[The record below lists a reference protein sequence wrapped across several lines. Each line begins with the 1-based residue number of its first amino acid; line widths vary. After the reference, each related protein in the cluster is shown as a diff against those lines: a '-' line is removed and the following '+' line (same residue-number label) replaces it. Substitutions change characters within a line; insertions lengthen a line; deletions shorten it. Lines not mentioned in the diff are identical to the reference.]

1 MIAETLTQDEC
12 LILNMYYRKNRK
24 EVIGEIESLLPDIKE
39 DDEVM
44 YEIVK
49 ILLKKL
55 NNMTDE
61 FFNNL
66 DL

>member
-1 MIAETLTQDEC
+1 MIGEIITFEEC
-12 LILNMYYRKNRK
+12 QILSMYVRKSRK
-24 EVIGEIESLLPDIKE
+24 EVIEEIEKVLPDIKD

-44 YEIVK
+44 FEMVQT
-49 ILLKKL
+49 LLKKL

-61 FFNNL
+61 SFKEL

>member
-1 MIAETLTQDEC
+1 MIGEIITFEEC
-12 LILNMYYRKNRK
+12 QILSMYVRKNRK
-24 EVIGEIESLLPDIKE
+24 EVIEEIESLLPDIKE

-44 YEIVK
+44 YGLTQT
-49 ILLKKL
+49 LLKKL

-61 FFNNL
+61 SFKEL

>member
-1 MIAETLTQDEC
+1 MIGEIITFEEC
-12 LILNMYYRKNRK
+12 QILNMYVRKDRK
-24 EVIGEIESLLPDIKE
+24 EVIEEIEKVLPDIKE

-44 YEIVK
+44 FEMVQT
-49 ILLKKL
+49 LLKKL

-61 FFNNL
+61 SFKEL

>member
-1 MIAETLTQDEC
+1 MIGEIITFEEC
-12 LILNMYYRKNRK
+12 QILSMYVRKNMK
-24 EVIGEIESLLPDIKE
+24 EVIEEIEKVLPDIKE

-44 YEIVK
+44 FEMVQT
-49 ILLKKL
+49 LLKKL

-61 FFNNL
+61 SFKEL